1 MSSSIAVLSNNK
13 NESLDLISLLNKEGY
28 DALLYSDAK
37 KQTLENILNI
47 SPGVVLIDLDLETT
61 DGIEVCHFLR
71 NEKNIN
77 SFLYI
82 FSDRNEEYIEIEA
95 FKAGADDYILR
106 PINPRLFVKKIRAIL
121 NRSKQKKTHFE
132 QRQLI
137 FKDVIVDLY
146 SYTVYKKNKAIYL
159 PRKDFE
165 ILQLFIL
172 NPQKVFSREEIHKQV
187 WSSDNNFNPRI
198 IDVHIRKI
206 REKVG
211 NYFIE
216 TIKGVGYRLAV

>member
-28 DALLYSDAK
+28 DALFYSDAK
-37 KQTLENILNI
+37 KQTLENILNS
-47 SPGVVLIDLDLETT
+47 SPRIVLIDLDLEIT
-61 DGIEVCHFLR
+61 DGIEVCHFLK

-77 SFLYI
+77 SFLFI

-95 FKAGADDYILR
+95 FKAGADDYILKT
-106 PINPRLFVKKIRAIL
+106 INPRLLLKKISAIL
-121 NRSKQKKTHFE
+121 NRSKQNKANFE
-132 QRQLI
+132 QKQLV

-146 SYTVYKKNKAIYL
+146 SYTVYKKNTAIYL

-172 NPQKVFSREEIHKQV
+172 NPQKVYSREEIHRIV
-187 WSSDNNFNPRI
+187 WSTEDNFNPRI

-216 TIKGVGYRLAV
+216 TIKGVGYRLAA